1 VTPELDPGADADGK
15 VTRSA
20 SRSDADVDPLA
31 VRGFVRDG
39 RPPGVR
45 NHVLVVPSVIC
56 SGVVAETI
64 ADEVPEATCAPHDH
78 GCGQIGAD
86 EAQTRRTLVN
96 VCENPNVAGVVL
108 VGLGCETISSES
120 LAAELDVP
128 VRQTAIQT
136 AGGTDEAIEAG
147 REAATDL
154 VREAQQED
162 RQRVDP
168 AEFTLG
174 VAVGDLSDSTVE
186 HVAPETG
193 RLVRRVL
200 DAGGRVVV
208 AGAEALVP
216 HADAAANLTAGDETA
231 EDLQNLLSEHRETVT
246 PTGLRRAAA
255 EQSTEAITALWDGAP
270 VADAIQYG
278 ERATH
283 DDGVAIVDSRGGF
296 EESATA
302 LAAAGVQVV
311 VHATADGVP
320 TGHPVVPV
328 VKVTGNAAT
337 AEAMPADI
345 DVDATTSDGSL
356 VDVTRGV
363 LDGDASAAEA
373 HGLTA
378 FAISRAGPS
387 L

>member
-1 VTPELDPGADADGK
+1 MAEVAADIDSL
-15 VTRSA
+15 V
-20 SRSDADVDPLA
+20 VQ
-31 VRGFVRDG
+31 GFVREG
-39 RPPGVR
+39 RPAGVR

-56 SGVVAETI
+56 SGVVAETV
-64 ADEVPEATCAPHDH
+64 AEKVAEATCTPHDH

-96 VCENPNVAGVVL
+96 VCQNPNVAGVVL

-120 LAAELDVP
+120 LAAALDVP

-136 AGGTDEAIEAG
+136 AGGTDQAIEAG
-147 REAATDL
+147 CEAATEL
-154 VREAQQED
+154 VREAKQGD
-162 RQRVDP
+162 RQQVDP
-168 AEFTLG
+168 GALTLG

-186 HVAPETG
+186 HVAPEIG
-193 RLVRRVL
+193 RLARRVL

-216 HADAAANLTAGDETA
+216 HAGAADELAAGEETA
-231 EDLQNLLSEHRETVT
+231 AELRDVLAEHRETVT

-255 EQSTEAITALWDGAP
+255 EQSPEAVAALWDGAP
-270 VADAIQYG
+270 VAEVIQYG
-278 ERATH
+278 EQATN
-283 DDGVAIVDSRGGF
+283 DAGVAVVDSTGGF

-302 LAAAGVQVV
+302 LAAAGAQVV

-328 VKVTGNAAT
+328 VKVTGNAET
-337 AEAMPADI
+337 AAAMAADI
-345 DVDATTSDGSL
+345 DVDATNPDDSL
-356 VDVTRGV
+356 LDVTRGV
-363 LDGDASAAEA
+363 LGGDASAAEG

-378 FAISRAGPS
+378 FAISRSGPS

>member
-1 VTPELDPGADADGK
+1 MTPEMETEAD
-15 VTRSA
+15 S
-20 SRSDADVDPLA
+20 LA

-39 RPPGVR
+39 RPSGVR

-56 SGVVAETI
+56 SGVVAETV
-64 ADEVPEATCAPHDH
+64 AEEVPEATCAPHDH

-96 VCENPNVAGVVL
+96 VCRNPNVAGVVL

-120 LAAELDVP
+120 LAAQVDVP

-154 VREAQQED
+154 VREAQQGD

-168 AEFTLG
+168 AALTLG
-174 VAVGDLSDSTVE
+174 VTVGDLSDSTVE

-193 RLVRRVL
+193 RLVRAVL

-216 HADAAANLTAGDETA
+216 HADAASDLTAGAGAAD
-231 EDLQNLLSEHRETVT
+231 DLQDVLSEHRETVT

-255 EQSTEAITALWDGAP
+255 EQSPGAVTALWDGAP
-270 VADAIQYG
+270 VADVLQYG

-283 DDGVAIVDSRGGF
+283 DAGVAVVASRGGF

-302 LAAAGVQVV
+302 LAAAGAQVV

-337 AEAMPADI
+337 AGAMPADI
-345 DVDATTSDGSL
+345 DVDATNPDDSL
-356 VDVTRGV
+356 IGVTRGV
-363 LDGDASAAEA
+363 LDGDASAAED
-373 HGLTA
+373 HGLTS

>member
-1 VTPELDPGADADGK
+1 MPELETDAD
-15 VTRSA
+15 S
-20 SRSDADVDPLA
+20 LA
-31 VRGFVRDG
+31 VQGFVRDG
-39 RPPGVR
+39 RPAGVR

-56 SGVVAETI
+56 SGVVAETV
-64 ADEVPEATCAPHDH
+64 AERVPEATCTPHDH

-136 AGGTDEAIEAG
+136 AGGTDEAIAEG
-147 REAATDL
+147 CEAATDL
-154 VREAQQED
+154 VADARQGD

-168 AEFTLG
+168 SELTLG

-186 HVAPETG
+186 YVAPEVG
-193 RLVRRVL
+193 RLARRVL
-200 DAGGRVVV
+200 DAGGRVVF

-216 HADAAANLTAGDETA
+216 HADAVEELTTGEKTAADLRDVLT
-231 EDLQNLLSEHRETVT
+231 EHRETVT

-255 EQSTEAITALWDGAP
+255 DQSAGAVAALWDGAP
-270 VADAIQYG
+270 VADVLQYG
-278 ERATH
+278 EQATH
-283 DDGVAIVDSRGGF
+283 ESGVAVVDSRGGF

-302 LAAAGVQVV
+302 LAAAGAQVV

-328 VKVTGNAAT
+328 VKVTGNAET
-337 AEAMPADI
+337 AAAMPADI
-345 DVDATTSDGSL
+345 DVDATNPDDSL
-356 VDVTRGV
+356 LGVTRGV
-363 LDGDASAAEA
+363 LAGDASAAED
-373 HGLTA
+373 HGLTS

>member
-1 VTPELDPGADADGK
+1 MAEVA
-15 VTRSA
+15 
-20 SRSDADVDPLA
+20 VDIDSLA
-31 VRGFVRDG
+31 ARGFVREG
-39 RPPGVR
+39 RPAGVR

-56 SGVVAETI
+56 SGVVAETV
-64 ADEVPEATCAPHDH
+64 AEKVPEATCTPHDH

-96 VCENPNVAGVVL
+96 VCQNPNVAGVVL

-120 LAAELDVP
+120 LAAALDVP

-136 AGGTDEAIEAG
+136 AGGTDQAIEAG
-147 REAATDL
+147 CEAATEL
-154 VREAQQED
+154 VREAKQGD
-162 RQRVDP
+162 RQQVDP
-168 AEFTLG
+168 GDLTLG

-193 RLVRRVL
+193 RLARAVL

-216 HADAAANLTAGDETA
+216 HADAAEELTASEETA
-231 EDLQNLLSEHRETVT
+231 ADLRDVLAEHRETVT

-255 EQSTEAITALWDGAP
+255 EQSPEAVAALWDGAP
-270 VADAIQYG
+270 VAEVIQYG
-278 ERATH
+278 EQATN
-283 DDGVAIVDSRGGF
+283 DAGVAVVDSTGGF

-302 LAAAGVQVV
+302 LAAAGAQVV

-328 VKVTGNAAT
+328 VKVTGNAET
-337 AEAMPADI
+337 AAVMAADI
-345 DVDATTSDGSL
+345 DVDATNPDDSL
-356 VDVTRGV
+356 LDVTRGV
-363 LDGDASAAEA
+363 LGGDASATED

-378 FAISRAGPS
+378 FAISRSGPS